1 MDLPA
6 LLADLKILDARPV
19 LDGATGAMSL
29 IPSRATVAL
38 ARESP
43 AVAEQ
48 LKKLAAQCAEL
59 RVELRHHLAPKCRAC
74 GRPFWCREDRERVV
88 GANPFCQRVPC
99 PMRRPQEEW
108 DGRSD

>member
-1 MDLPA
+1 MTDLPD

-29 IPSRATVAL
+29 IPSRATAAL

-48 LKKLAAQCAEL
+48 LKRLAAMCGEL
-59 RVELRHHLAPKCRAC
+59 RAELRHHLAPKCRAC

-99 PMRRPQEEW
+99 PQRHPVEDYE
-108 DGRSD
+108 